1 VTERHRTESEHEAGV
16 YGGADERGV
25 ELSPTV
31 VFGMLSNPR
40 RRCVLHYLK
49 RNDGVTSVGGMAR
62 AIAAW
67 EEGIEEGAVTP
78 AMRKRV
84 YTSLYQ
90 VHLPKM
96 DEAGFLSYDRQDGSV
111 TLRPAAARLDVHM
124 EVATAGDIPWSQF
137 YLGLSAVFTAVAATS
152 ALAVAPMTV
161 LSPAGW
167 SVLFAVLFLG
177 SSAIHVYRDRG
188 SSIWA
193 GDRPAEMTDPTDGE
207 E

>member
-1 VTERHRTESEHEAGV
+1 VTERHRTESEHET
-16 YGGADERGV
+16 GAHTEVDGTAV
-25 ELSPTV
+25 ALSPTV

-49 RNDGVTSVGGMAR
+49 RNDGTASVGEMAR
-62 AIAAW
+62 TIAAW
-67 EEGIEEGAVTP
+67 EEGIEEDAVT
-78 AMRKRV
+78 AGVRKRV
-84 YTSLYQ
+84 HTSLYQ

-96 DEAGFLSYDRQDGSV
+96 DEVGFLDYDRQAGSV

-124 EVATAGDIPWSQF
+124 ELDTAGDIPWSQF
-137 YLGLSAVFTAVAATS
+137 YLGLSAVFAAVAAAS
-152 ALAVAPMTV
+152 ALGVAPLAV

-177 SSAIHVYRDRG
+177 SSAIHVYRDRA

-193 GDRPAEMTDPTDGE
+193 GDRPAEMADPNDGE